1 MPVPLTINGH
11 PVDQIKL
18 DDVYYAVFA
27 KKYVKSSVARENNRS
42 AHCLDLDWIGQ
53 SAQGPP
59 EANADSNTTDMKKAK
74 TGKVIDLSEVK
85 AGTKDRQNEPAV
97 EPPLQD
103 DPMGAQ
109 LDSAKTNNNDI
120 QNEPPSEQAR
130 ASNSFWKP
138 KKTSKRKQEDLAK
151 SWASE
156 NLFDHLRDLQLKT
169 LLVKFSDPQRQA
181 YHVMMGDIPHLTS
194 SDLSTSIKRTQTK
207 DGRLDWHP
215 DNL

>member
-1 MPVPLTINGH
+1 
-11 PVDQIKL
+11 
-18 DDVYYAVFA
+18 
-27 KKYVKSSVARENNRS
+27 
-42 AHCLDLDWIGQ
+42 
-53 SAQGPP
+53 
-59 EANADSNTTDMKKAK
+59 MKKAK
-74 TGKVIDLSEVK
+74 TGKVIDLSEVN
-85 AGTKDRQNEPAV
+85 AGTKDQQNELPAV
-97 EPPLQD
+97 EPPWQD

-130 ASNSFWKP
+130 ASNSFLKP
-138 KKTSKRKQEDLAK
+138 KKTSKRKQEDLVK

-181 YHVMMGDIPHLTS
+181 YH
-194 SDLSTSIKRTQTK
+194 RTQTK

-215 DNL
+215 DNLSLKEIVNLLAQHAVQGNELVDNVTRRERYAARPIAEPLEAWLNEGKIDELWQWASVNALTANFHITELNTTKPAAF

>member
-18 DDVYYAVFA
+18 DNVYYAVFA
-27 KKYVKSSVARENNRS
+27 KNYVKSSVARENNRS

-74 TGKVIDLSEVK
+74 TGKVIDLSEVN
-85 AGTKDRQNEPAV
+85 AGTKDQQYEPAV

-109 LDSAKTNNNDI
+109 LDSSKANNNLNE
-120 QNEPPSEQAR
+120 NEPPSE
-130 ASNSFWKP
+130 
-138 KKTSKRKQEDLAK
+138 
-151 SWASE
+151 
-156 NLFDHLRDLQLKT
+156 
-169 LLVKFSDPQRQA
+169 
-181 YHVMMGDIPHLTS
+181 
-194 SDLSTSIKRTQTK
+194 
-207 DGRLDWHP
+207 
-215 DNL
+215 